1 MGFCLPY
8 PLEEEKILKTTES
21 HIGGGC
27 LLFTTPIGRSM
38 ADHAGQ
44 DTVERLGSRDLNLD
58 GEIINLAI
66 VGSSRFYDFMVFEI
80 AVESWVDN
88 NGYPDMII
96 VGGASG
102 VDYMAERWADNNSVP
117 IAVFTEEW
125 GDPNRSLIDRGR
137 AEAANSLTEKI
148 LGGASHILAMPSPT
162 SKWTRI
168 VIEQAASRGIPT
180 DVHEVE

>member
-1 MGFCLPY
+1 
-8 PLEEEKILKTTES
+8 
-21 HIGGGC
+21 
-27 LLFTTPIGRSM
+27 LFSTPFRPIM
-38 ADHAGQ
+38 AGPAGQ

-66 VGSSRFYDFMVFEI
+66 VGSSRFYDFMVFEG
-80 AVESWVDN
+80 AVESWVEE

-125 GDPNRSLIDRGR
+125 SDPNRSLVDRGR
-137 AEAANSLTEKI
+137 TEAANTLTEKI
-148 LGGASHILAMPSPT
+148 LRGASHILAMPSPT

-168 VIEQAASRGIPT
+168 VIEQATSRGIPT
-180 DVHEVE
+180 NVHEVE